1 MWSNFSIRQIKGCTT
16 RTAEGFHL
24 SRNEFDQCRRYPD
37 EWRLVQVEFSPD
49 ALTAESLTASHVS
62 AIREL
67 RSGELL
73 AIPPA
78 ESAEFYWE
86 SSARIA
92 PPERAWI
99 ASAFTVPAGLSLPSI
114 HNLGRQAFE
123 LRADLTVGRR

>member
-1 MWSNFSIRQIKGCTT
+1 M
-16 RTAEGFHL
+16 
-24 SRNEFDQCRRYPD
+24 
-37 EWRLVQVEFSPD
+37 QVEFSPD

-78 ESAEFYWE
+78 ESAGFYWE